1 MASTPEPGGWVRGG
15 VTCSHGLGMAWLATS
30 TAQHRHMGVGQE
42 QRPPPAP
49 LSLYLEVPAFGG
61 WRELQSTAEGRG
73 KPPLGAKLLRKN
85 TRKFCDKSFYVDWK
99 KDKAGN

>member
-1 MASTPEPGGWVRGG
+1 MVG
-15 VTCSHGLGMAWLATS
+15 HQHS
-30 TAQHRHMGVGQE
+30 TAQTHGGGTGAAS
-42 QRPPPAP
+42 PAP

-61 WRELQSTAEGRG
+61 RRELQSTAEGRG